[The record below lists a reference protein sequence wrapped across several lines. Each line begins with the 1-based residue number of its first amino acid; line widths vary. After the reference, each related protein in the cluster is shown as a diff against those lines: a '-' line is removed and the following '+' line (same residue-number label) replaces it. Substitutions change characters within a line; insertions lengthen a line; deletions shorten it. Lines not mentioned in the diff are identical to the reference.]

1 MVDDFSLIISE
12 SITLSYWL
20 IKQLPL
26 IWDEILNC
34 VSLLII
40 LQPLINRLVV
50 YQWSSL
56 NEVIT

>member
-1 MVDDFSLIISE
+1 MVDDFLLIINE

-20 IKQLPL
+20 IIQLPL
-26 IWDEILNC
+26 IWDEILNF
-34 VSLLII
+34 VSLRTHNFTTF
-40 LQPLINRLVV
+40 NRLVV